1 MPDIVLEA
9 RGLHKKFRKGEL
21 YTSLRDLV
29 PALARRAVKGGLGKS
44 EFWALRDINFQVA
57 RGEAF
62 GIIGH
67 NGAGKSTLLKHLC
80 GILVPTSGQL
90 IVKGRLSALIEVG
103 AGFHPDLTGRDNIYL
118 NGTILGMTRAEIRSK
133 FDAIV
138 EFSELAD
145 FLDTPVKRYSS
156 GMYARLGFA
165 VAAHVE
171 PDVLIVDEVLSVG
184 DFVFQKKSIEKMRQV
199 MNSGTTVV
207 FVSHNLR
214 AVADLCQR
222 GMLLDHGTVSA
233 IGSATEV
240 IKTYMERGTAG
251 AGSDPDKEVYVSRV
265 TLRGEAGT
273 EAGTEAVQFDAGQR
287 MIAEVEVTARRA
299 AERLAVVIEC
309 RDEEMYEVF
318 NTSTQRLGAATV
330 NLAAGEK
337 FTARFALRLHLAP
350 GTYHFG
356 VYVYRYDI
364 QKNYDTLTPAKT
376 FYVRS
381 LIDVRGVAH
390 LEPEVLGQ
398 DKS

>member
-1 MPDIVLEA
+1 MKPDAGTIA
-9 RGLHKKFRKGEL
+9 F
-21 YTSLRDLV
+21 
-29 PALARRAVKGGLGKS
+29 PASADPTHPRLAP
-44 EFWALRDINFQVA
+44 
-57 RGEAF
+57 
-62 GIIGH
+62 
-67 NGAGKSTLLKHLC
+67 LL
-80 GILVPTSGQL
+80 
-90 IVKGRLSALIEVG
+90 EVG

-171 PDVLIVDEVLSVG
+171 PDVLVVDEVLSVG
-184 DFVFQKKSIEKMRQV
+184 DFVFQKKSVEKMRQV
-199 MNSGTTVV
+199 MQSGTTVV

-222 GMLLDHGTVSA
+222 AMLLDRGTVSA

-265 TLRGEAGT
+265 TLRDEAG
-273 EAGTEAVQFDAGQR
+273 AEAVQFDAGQR
-287 MIAEVEVTARRA
+287 MIAEVEVTARRD

-398 DKS
+398 DKA

>member
-1 MPDIVLEA
+1 
-9 RGLHKKFRKGEL
+9 
-21 YTSLRDLV
+21 
-29 PALARRAVKGGLGKS
+29 
-44 EFWALRDINFQVA
+44 
-57 RGEAF
+57 
-62 GIIGH
+62 
-67 NGAGKSTLLKHLC
+67 
-80 GILVPTSGQL
+80 
-90 IVKGRLSALIEVG
+90 
-103 AGFHPDLTGRDNIYL
+103 
-118 NGTILGMTRAEIRSK
+118 
-133 FDAIV
+133 
-138 EFSELAD
+138 
-145 FLDTPVKRYSS
+145 
-156 GMYARLGFA
+156 
-165 VAAHVE
+165 
-171 PDVLIVDEVLSVG
+171 VLSVG
-184 DFVFQKKSIEKMRQV
+184 DFSFQKKSVEKMRQV
-199 MNSGTTVV
+199 MKGGTTVV

-233 IGSATEV
+233 IGPATEV

-251 AGSDPDKEVYVSRV
+251 AGSDPNKEVYVSRV
-265 TLRGEAGT
+265 TLRDEAG
-273 EAGTEAVQFDAGQR
+273 AEAVQFDTGQR
-287 MIAEVEVTARRA
+287 MIAEVEVTARRD

-309 RDEEMYEVF
+309 NDEEMYGVF

-364 QKNYDTLTPAKT
+364 QKNYDTLSPART